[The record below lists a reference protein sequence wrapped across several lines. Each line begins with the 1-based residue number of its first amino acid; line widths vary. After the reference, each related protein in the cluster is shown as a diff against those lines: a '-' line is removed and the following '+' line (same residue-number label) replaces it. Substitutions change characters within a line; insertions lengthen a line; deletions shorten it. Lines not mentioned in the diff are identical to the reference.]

1 MKNHILGKG
10 EHLSDVGGRPN
21 KRKAEVRPLGL
32 ACVGGGQERAVTWGG
47 AGLGNCWKVEKA

>member
-32 ACVGGGQERAVTWGG
+32 ACVACQ
-47 AGLGNCWKVEKA
+47 